1 MGALLDQW
9 KAAKQLFKTTAK
21 AKKPSP
27 TVGMFASKTLGIEKA
42 LIKLE
47 TLQAKGLAA
56 NPKALIA
63 WKSAASDFRIV
74 KTNYLVVLDGAIGKE
89 PAGAD
94 RDVYRKG
101 IAVLKT
107 QLNAIDGK
115 IKAFT
120 VGAES
125 EAAGHGMQAR
135 MAYTMMEEVEKGCNN
150 ALAFVALVRLNPTPQ
165 AFNAGIATAA
175 RDITQFIGNIDK
187 LRAANFV
194 FAKAQ
199 PTNLFNVLKAWGNDG
214 RVVSD
219 NAIPEKVLSE
229 LKLFEKAVL
238 GVKAWAA

>member
-9 KAAKQLFKTTAK
+9 KAAKQLFKTSTN

-47 TLQAKGLAA
+47 GLQAKGLGA

-74 KTNYLVVLDGAIGKE
+74 KTNYIVVLTGAIGKE

-94 RDVYRKG
+94 KVLYGKG
-101 IAVLKT
+101 IEVLKT
-107 QLNAIDGK
+107 QLNAIDAK
-115 IKAFT
+115 IKALT

-135 MAYTMMEEVEKGCNN
+135 MAHTMMEEVEKGCNN

-165 AFNAGIATAA
+165 TFNHDVATLA
-175 RDITQFIGNIDK
+175 RDITQFIGNIDR
-187 LRAANFV
+187 LTQAGFV
-194 FAKAQ
+194 FTKAQ
-199 PTNLFNVLKAWGNDG
+199 PTALFNMLKAWGNDG
-214 RVVSD
+214 RQIGD
-219 NAIPEKVLSE
+219 NATPAQVLKE
-229 LKLFEKAVL
+229 LKLFETAVK
-238 GVKAWAA
+238 GVKTWAA